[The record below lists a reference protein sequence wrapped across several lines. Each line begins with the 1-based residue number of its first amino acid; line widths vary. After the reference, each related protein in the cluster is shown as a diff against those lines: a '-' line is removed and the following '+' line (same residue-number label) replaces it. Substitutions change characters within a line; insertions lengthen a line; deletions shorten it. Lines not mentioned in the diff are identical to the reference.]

1 MQLSWQ
7 SDGKES
13 LQGTWCWRL
22 LGSRIQRLRW
32 KRGLSRWKGQKEQCL
47 GGTENLGCVWR
58 RTWSELDGTELH
70 VEGGLD
76 SKESAFNAGDP
87 GLIPGSGRSPREW
100 NGSPLQYS
108 CLESSMDRGAWWVTV
123 HGWQRVRHNW
133 ATNMNSKLRSYGIKN
148 WTDRQDR
155 NSQGLEGG
163 LRRLLFTPQ
172 AAESH
177 RGLLSNYLID
187 LHSLSTVTEAKG
199 KSVV

>member
-1 MQLSWQ
+1 MFSPLSNCQTLSKLAAPLYIPTSSEWGSSQ
-7 SDGKES
+7 PC
-13 LQGTWCWRL
+13 QHL
-22 LGSRIQRLRW
+22 LLY
-32 KRGLSRWKGQKEQCL
+32 LYNC
-47 GGTENLGCVWR
+47 
-58 RTWSELDGTELH
+58 
-70 VEGGLD
+70 
-76 SKESAFNAGDP
+76 P
-87 GLIPGSGRSPREW
+87 GLEVKASAWNEGDQGSIPESGRSPGERKG
-100 NGSPLQYS
+100 NPFQYS
-108 CLESSMDRGAWWVTV
+108 CLENPTDRGAWWVTV